1 MAPPPT
7 VFFIFVLLC
16 LTTRQFQAQ
25 ADDASLFTST
35 FYVEYTNGIEPF
47 SRTSTQNL
55 IRLAA
60 HDALVS
66 TFKPTI
72 DITEVRVM
80 PESKAEPSRR
90 RVQEDNDTNVLE
102 WARREPLII
111 TTLYVEGTC
120 RGGCPSI
127 SNGLEN
133 DATHRRLGFMTDVVD
148 TLEDLIQNDV
158 ESVNPS
164 MTITTFVQIS

>member
-1 MAPPPT
+1 
-7 VFFIFVLLC
+7 
-16 LTTRQFQAQ
+16 
-25 ADDASLFTST
+25 
-35 FYVEYTNGIEPF
+35 
-47 SRTSTQNL
+47 
-55 IRLAA
+55 
-60 HDALVS
+60 
-66 TFKPTI
+66 
-72 DITEVRVM
+72 M

-102 WARREPLII
+102 WVRREPLII

-158 ESVNPS
+158 QSVNPS